1 MATAAGPT
9 RDQLFPQTPGMVS
22 FTYRREFDQDFVGT
36 LDHIRSLGVTDLEF
50 SNLFG
55 RTAADIRALLD
66 ERGMRCSSYGV
77 GYADLQDATD
87 TVAAAAKTL
96 GARFVRVA
104 WIPHEAPFDHQ
115 QAVDAVADFNRFGSR
130 LRSEHELTFC
140 YHNHGY
146 EFVPHDGGTLFD
158 LIIQNT
164 DPAVVAFELDILW
177 TFFPG
182 HDPAQ
187 LLRRHPDRFRLM
199 HLKDL
204 RRGVVG
210 DLTGS
215 TAQENDVALG
225 DGQLDLPDILR
236 AARESS
242 IEHYYIEDE
251 SPSTADQVPRSLA
264 YLASLRWDGSRN

>member
-1 MATAAGPT
+1 MTTAQATDG
-9 RDQLFPQTPGMVS
+9 RLFPRTPGMVS
-22 FTYRREFDQDFVGT
+22 FTYRREFDQDVAGT
-36 LDHIRSLGVTDLEF
+36 LDHIRSLGVTDIEF

-55 RTAADIRALLD
+55 RTAAEIRALLD
-66 ERGMRCSSYGV
+66 ERGMSCSSYGV
-77 GYADLQDATD
+77 GYVDLQDSTD
-87 TVAAAAKTL
+87 AVAAAAKTL
-96 GARFVRVA
+96 GAGFVRVA
-104 WIPHEAPFDHQ
+104 WIPHEPPFDQQ
-115 QAVDAVADFNRFGSR
+115 QALDAAAAFNRVGHR
-130 LRSEHELTFC
+130 LRSEHDLTFC

-146 EFVPHDGGTLFD
+146 EFVPHDDGTLFD

-164 DPAVVAFELDILW
+164 DPAAVGFELDILW
-177 TFFPG
+177 AFFPG
-182 HDPAQ
+182 GDPAQ
-187 LLRRHPDRFRLM
+187 LLRRYPDRFRLM

-210 DLTGS
+210 DLSGS

-225 DGQLDLPDILR
+225 EGQLDLPDILR

-264 YLASLRWDGSRN
+264 YLASLR

>member
-1 MATAAGPT
+1 MTTAQATEG
-9 RDQLFPQTPGMVS
+9 RLFPRTPGMVS
-22 FTYRREFDQDFVGT
+22 FTYRREFDEDVAGT
-36 LDHIRSLGVTDLEF
+36 LDHIRSLGVTDIEF

-55 RTAADIRALLD
+55 RTAAEIRTLLD
-66 ERGMRCSSYGV
+66 ERGMSCSSYGV
-77 GYADLQDATD
+77 GYADLQDSTD
-87 TVAAAAKTL
+87 AVAAAAKTL

-104 WIPHEAPFDHQ
+104 WIPHESPFDHQ
-115 QAVDAVADFNRFGSR
+115 QALDAAATFNRIGSR
-130 LRSEHELTFC
+130 LRSEHDLTFC

-146 EFVPHDGGTLFD
+146 EFVPHNDGTLFD
-158 LIIQNT
+158 LIMQST
-164 DPAVVAFELDILW
+164 EPAVVGFELDVLW

-182 HDPAQ
+182 QDPAQ
-187 LLRRHPDRFRLM
+187 LLRRYPDRFRLM

-204 RRGVVG
+204 RCGVVG
-210 DLTGS
+210 DLSGS
-215 TAQENDVALG
+215 TAPENDVALG

-264 YLASLRWDGSRN
+264 YLASLRWS